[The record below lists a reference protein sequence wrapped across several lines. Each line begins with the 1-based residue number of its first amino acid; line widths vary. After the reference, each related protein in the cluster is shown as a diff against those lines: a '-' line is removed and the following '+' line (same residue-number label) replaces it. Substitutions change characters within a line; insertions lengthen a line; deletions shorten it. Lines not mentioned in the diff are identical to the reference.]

1 MNPFRLNEIA
11 DRLAH
16 LRFVPTDVL
25 MDIVQSQGGCLWSIT
40 EGEPS
45 DPSGEDPDRE
55 LATELCSGCSAKY
68 ACLELEL
75 RLHGK
80 ETQGVWG
87 GLSEQDRRA
96 LYLLW
101 LEHRVHD
108 PERGGDE

>member
-1 MNPFRLNEIA
+1 MNSFRLNDIA
-11 DRLAH
+11 AQLAH

-25 MDIVQSQGGCLWSIT
+25 EDIVQSRCAWSTT
-40 EGEPS
+40 EGEPPEPHG
-45 DPSGEDPDRE
+45 DEPDRA
-55 LATELCSGCSAKY
+55 LAAELCSSCSAKY

-75 RLHGK
+75 RLHGE

-87 GLSEQDRRA
+87 GLSESDRRA

-108 PERGGDE
+108 PEKGSDE

>member
-1 MNPFRLNEIA
+1 MNSFRLNDIA
-11 DRLAH
+11 AQLAH

-25 MDIVQSQGGCLWSIT
+25 GDIVQSRCAWSTT
-40 EGEPS
+40 EGEPPEP
-45 DPSGEDPDRE
+45 DGDEPDRA
-55 LATELCSGCSAKY
+55 LAAELCSGCSAKY

-75 RLHGK
+75 RLHGE

-101 LEHRVHD
+101 LERRVRD
-108 PERGGDE
+108 PEKGGDE